1 MKVMKLYLLIILG
14 LLLGKLNSKAIS
26 PFYTNHTNFKQL
38 TIQDG
43 LKDNTVLSIHKDS
56 KGIMWL
62 GTSTGLSKYDGNHF
76 TNYTLDQYF
85 SMNVRKIEED
95 SRHIL
100 YLQTNDWITY
110 MDCKDENTGRLHTL
124 VKNKDYQV
132 TDFLLLNDSTLFACD
147 NQTLSSFRIML
158 DQNGHP
164 FSKLEKVYPFEMAKG
179 ERFMKFC
186 ITNNRR
192 KIYLV
197 TNSARVLLLEI
208 STGRVLKQ
216 KRLLTTKHE
225 FGASSVVCH
234 NGKLFISSML
244 HGIFIMDTS
253 LENLSHIANQQNI
266 FPTHLSH
273 NDVYNIIPISDSSI
287 LATTWY
293 GYTMLLADNNIPGG
307 WTTEIRTSEPT
318 WQSLN
323 FEARMISSY
332 YDPHGFLWIGTHGG
346 GVLVSDWKWNFIK
359 QYNFKEDNEVESI
372 IIDDEKRIYLSTYEQ
387 GIFYTPPLYD
397 LKDFGLR
404 ELSQTDRKTVL
415 CSMKDKDGN
424 IWFGYKNGMLVFY
437 SPQKKEV
444 QKYNVTDTPINVLF
458 TDSKKNFWIGTENG
472 LFLYDCDKK
481 KKKEVKLKQTVNCVF
496 DIAEDNEGN
505 LWIATSLGL
514 LKLNY
519 ANNKQHIQHFPT
531 NKHTYTAQTVL
542 AAKDGTVYVGYQNG
556 LGIVA
561 HGETTVKQVFTTMD
575 GLGSNWINC
584 LLEDKQGYIW
594 IGTNSGF
601 SCYDKS
607 INQFYNYYASGS
619 SRSVALWGDM
629 LCWGGNKHLLFFSPQ
644 QAINTFKANTKNPII
659 ITGIEVN
666 NKPLIPGKPVNGQ
679 MVLTKT
685 AEYTDY
691 ISLSHKN
698 RDFAL
703 SFSNSPYPTAQKY
716 VYRLI
721 PYQNEWI
728 ECNSKEKISYA
739 NLLPGN
745 YTFQIKNQ
753 KVVKEEDITSLKINI
768 QPHWTQ
774 TWMFRLFVLLVIIG
788 GIYYSIFTIKRK
800 HQRDQLIAEL
810 EHGIAIYKLQHQQA
824 DQLSHVQEQ
833 GTNYGKDNEDSYL
846 NNPSEEKDYPLSDY
860 LEAPVPQQS
869 NTNNEFKQSNQYIFM
884 QKVINVIEDN
894 IANENFNV
902 KILADTLCMSQPT
915 LYRKVKEHFHLT
927 VTELIRKMRMN
938 KAASLL
944 AMRKYS
950 ILEITEM
957 VGYNDYETFRKHFKS
972 QFGVSASKY
981 VNCE

>member
-76 TNYTLDQYF
+76 TNYTLYQYF

-186 ITNNRR
+186 ITNNHR

-753 KVVKEEDITSLKINI
+753 KAVKEEDITSLKINI

-774 TWMFRLFVLLVIIG
+774 TWMFRFFVLLVIIG

-810 EHGIAIYKLQHQQA
+810 EHGIAIYKLQYQQA

-833 GTNYGKDNEDSYL
+833 GTNYGKDNEDSNL

>member
-186 ITNNRR
+186 ITNNHR

-753 KVVKEEDITSLKINI
+753 KAVKEEDITSLKINI

-774 TWMFRLFVLLVIIG
+774 TWMFRFFVLLVIIG

-810 EHGIAIYKLQHQQA
+810 EHGIAIYKLQYQQA

-833 GTNYGKDNEDSYL
+833 GTNYGKDNEDSNL
-846 NNPSEEKDYPLSDY
+846 NNPEEKDYPLSDY

>member
-186 ITNNRR
+186 ITNNHR

-753 KVVKEEDITSLKINI
+753 KAVNEEDITSLKINI

-774 TWMFRLFVLLVIIG
+774 TWMFRFFVLLVIIG

-833 GTNYGKDNEDSYL
+833 GTNYGKDNEDSNL

>member
-43 LKDNTVLSIHKDS
+43 LKDSTVLSIHKDS

-186 ITNNRR
+186 ITNNHR

-753 KVVKEEDITSLKINI
+753 KAVKEEDITSLKINI

-774 TWMFRLFVLLVIIG
+774 TWMFRFFVLLVIIG

-810 EHGIAIYKLQHQQA
+810 EHGIAIYKLQYQQA

-833 GTNYGKDNEDSYL
+833 GTNYGKDNEDSNL

>member
-62 GTSTGLSKYDGNHF
+62 GPSTGLSKYDGNHF

-186 ITNNRR
+186 ITNNHR

-753 KVVKEEDITSLKINI
+753 KAVKEEDITSLKINI

-774 TWMFRLFVLLVIIG
+774 TWMFRFFVLLVIIG

-810 EHGIAIYKLQHQQA
+810 EHGIAIYKLQYQQA

-833 GTNYGKDNEDSYL
+833 GTNYGKDNEDSNL

>member
-186 ITNNRR
+186 ITNNHR

-753 KVVKEEDITSLKINI
+753 KAVKEEDITSLKINI

-833 GTNYGKDNEDSYL
+833 GTNYGKDNEDSNL